1 MNITDDQG
9 PYVRELYDAMAQEG
23 IRVEVDSR
31 NEKLSL
37 KIREGVVKK
46 VPYLV
51 IAGKKEMEKRTV
63 TVRMRDGR
71 ELKDITVQ
79 DLISRIKEDN
89 TLRR

>member
-1 MNITDDQG
+1 
-9 PYVRELYDAMAQEG
+9 MASED
-23 IRVEVDSR
+23 IRTEVDSR

-46 VPYLV
+46 VPYMV
-51 IAGKKEMEKRTV
+51 IVGKKEMEKKTL
-63 TVRMRDGR
+63 TVRMRDGS

-79 DLISRIKEDN
+79 DLIARIKEDN